1 MRLVG
6 RVIHH
11 TGRRLFVVHCDA
23 AQLPRLHSEVT
34 DRRLAPLGRIVDIFG
49 KVEHPYAAVVS
60 YPGRTPEAG
69 KKIYA
74 RD

>member
-6 RVIHH
+6 RVIHR

-23 AQLPRLHSEVT
+23 AQLPRLYSEVT
-34 DRRLAPLGRIVDIFG
+34 DRRLSPLGRIVDIFG
-49 KVEHPYAAVVS
+49 KVEHPYAAVAS
-60 YPGRTPEAG
+60 YPGRTPETG
-69 KKIYA
+69 VKVYA